1 MRCSHI
7 RLIARHTRIYRTTF
21 LLDNSFV
28 GHMLSQH
35 ACCVTSLIRRFP
47 LSDFYTGSPL
57 DPDDLSFRDEF
68 IEQLWEILKSE
79 HVLLTAPRRTGKTS
93 VMDHMAARPQGGFS
107 TVTVFVQDL
116 DHPAEL
122 LLTLLD
128 AFQDRHPNL
137 FRSVFQ
143 SSSHLIGKILG
154 SVGEIEAGGF
164 KVAFRKASPTWRDE
178 WKTNGDDFF
187 ERVRKEKEPVLFIV
201 DEFPDLVLNMEHDH
215 PELVRPFL
223 SWFRG
228 HCVTPHPKQDPVR
241 WLLGGSVNLSST
253 LDAIH
258 CLDLINSLHDVALPV
273 LNDQQVRE
281 FVRKMLSERQVP
293 FAAEV
298 PGAVAHRLGRP
309 VPLFMQMITQD
320 LYRMWKHEQRLIQ
333 SADVDTAFSELIV
346 SSAARDKLQHYYSRI
361 ARYYD
366 DPRRTA
372 AYALLAK
379 LSVTSDGLERGI
391 LQQEFDRIVH
401 ERGAA
406 LPEHDRKRLFNQL
419 LRDLE
424 NDFYVAET
432 APGRYDFASGVLK
445 AWWKKYYA

>member
-1 MRCSHI
+1 M
-7 RLIARHTRIYRTTF
+7 
-21 LLDNSFV
+21 
-28 GHMLSQH
+28 
-35 ACCVTSLIRRFP
+35 
-47 LSDFYTGSPL
+47 SDFYTGSPL
-57 DPDDLSFRDEF
+57 DPDDLNFRDEF

-93 VMDHMAARPQGGFS
+93 VMDHMAARPRGGFS
-107 TVTVFVQDL
+107 TVRVFVQDL
-116 DHPAEL
+116 DHPAEF

-154 SVGEIEAGGF
+154 RIGEIEAGGF
-164 KVAFRKASPTWRDE
+164 KVAFREASPGWRDE
-178 WKTNGDDFF
+178 WKANGDDFF
-187 ERVRKEKEPVLFIV
+187 ERVRKEKKQVLFIV
-201 DEFPDLVLNMEHDH
+201 DEFPDLILNMKRNQ

-228 HCVTPHPKQDPVR
+228 HCVSPHPKQDPVR

-258 CLDLINSLHDVALPV
+258 CLDLVNTLHDVALPV

-281 FVRKMLSERQVP
+281 FVCQMLSERQVP
-293 FAAEV
+293 SSADV
-298 PGAVAHRLGRP
+298 PAAVARRLGRAI
-309 VPLFMQMITQD
+309 PLFMQMITQD
-320 LYRMWKHEQRLIQ
+320 LYRIWKRDQRTIQ
-333 SADVDTAFSELIV
+333 SADVDTAFNELIV

-366 DPRRTA
+366 DPGRTA
-372 AYALLAK
+372 AYALLAR
-379 LSVTSDGLERGI
+379 LSIAPGDLERGL

-401 ERGAA
+401 GLGTAMPAHE
-406 LPEHDRKRLFNQL
+406 RKRLFNQL

-432 APGRYDFASGVLK
+432 APGRYDLASGLLK